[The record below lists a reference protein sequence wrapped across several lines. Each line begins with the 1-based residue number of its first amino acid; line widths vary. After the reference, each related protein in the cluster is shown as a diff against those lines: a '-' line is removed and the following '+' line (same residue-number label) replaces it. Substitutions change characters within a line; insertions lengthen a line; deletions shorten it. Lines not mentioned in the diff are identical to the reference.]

1 MAYGNLRKK
10 TPFKKILKGKGAAK
24 PKSPVVKRKSP
35 VVKRK
40 SPVKLVI
47 PHTRKE
53 LLDMLEKL
61 FEEEGGE
68 TSPPKQKSPPKRQKM
83 PVTKKQGKHL
93 REMTKLA
100 RMIGK
105 L

>member
-24 PKSPVVKRKSP
+24 PKSP